1 MILIGQ
7 EYLELK
13 GAKWP
18 EPCVKKLN
26 LENLTEEQKRN
37 ILFYRDLIA
46 LRLNKKNVTKG
57 LTGSNFHVIYAHGK
71 EEEPV
76 IVFHRWDKGGKGN
89 NFGNFHNEFLYFF
102 FIFLCK
108 YHLFQIYIK
117 FFVFKIMYYLT
128 MIKIKLF

>member
-1 MILIGQ
+1 MGIPMILIGQ

-18 EPCVKKLN
+18 ELCVRKLN
-26 LENLTEEQKRN
+26 LDNLTEEQKRN

-57 LTGSNFHVIYAHGK
+57 LIGSNIHVIYAHEK

-76 IVFHRWDKGGKGN
+76 IVFHRWDKGGKGKRKY
-89 NFGNFHNEFLYFF
+89 FVIILKINEFHFYFLF
-102 FIFLCK
+102 FYIF
-108 YHLFQIYIK
+108 
-117 FFVFKIMYYLT
+117 
-128 MIKIKLF
+128 